1 MFTET
6 LDLQVI
12 VSGPPLAIE
21 GLWTVFVTIIL
32 IRFCAAAISGSN
44 PIQLLDKIITDQ
56 RTLLK
61 DVFNTSDVTTIPQVW
76 TLCECPWIILRC
88 TYRLMPSLDC
98 RQGG

>member
-1 MFTET
+1 MT
-6 LDLQVI
+6 LL
-12 VSGPPLAIE
+12 LCE
-21 GLWTVFVTIIL
+21 GLWTVFVTI

-76 TLCECPWIILRC
+76 TLCESELD
-88 TYRLMPSLDC
+88 RLSLSTPTDTVFGTQT
-98 RQGG
+98 RRSRVTTTRV